1 MRTHTA
7 IATHTYIRKM
17 SRRTVCLSGL
27 GLVAA
32 GLELKYKGV
41 VGAARYIA
49 SLDAPQTLLTRQN
62 HFTNSIAWSHN
73 GKLIA
78 SGGVAAPV
86 EIWDATTGKTLVSIQ
101 SHDGVVLDW
110 SPDGRFLVT
119 AGGIEPNIQI
129 KPKVGQAEHTQ
140 PTSSLSVWD
149 TRTGTNIMTSAGMSY
164 INAVAWSPDG
174 TRIALSGSD
183 TQGAG
188 VHICEAL
195 TGKILFTYRGQL
207 VSRLAWSPDS
217 SLIASSI
224 DNIIGGIFER
234 TIRVWNSSTGKDHL
248 IIKGAAN
255 ALDWSSDGQSIAYDD
270 GEKIKV
276 VKVGTG
282 SISAQ
287 YLLPNNGAPILTI
300 AWSPNG
306 KYLACAGGS
315 PQFPDPKGFALI
327 YDIASGKT
335 ISYQGHTLTVTD
347 LAWSPTGDRIVTTS
361 YDGTIRIWSAYN

>member
-1 MRTHTA
+1 MRTRTA
-7 IATHTYIRKM
+7 ISTHTYIQKIP
-17 SRRTVCLSGL
+17 RRSICLSAL

-32 GLELKYKGV
+32 GLELKYRGV
-41 VGAARYIA
+41 VGAAKYMA
-49 SLDAPQTLLTRQN
+49 SLDAPQTLLIRQN
-62 HFTNSIAWSHN
+62 HFTNSIAWSHDGN
-73 GKLIA
+73 LIA
-78 SGGVAAPV
+78 SGGISVPV
-86 EIWDATTGKTLVSIQ
+86 EIWDATTGKLLTNIQ
-101 SHDGVVLDW
+101 SYDGVVLDW

-119 AGGIEPNIQI
+119 AGGIEPSIPS
-129 KPKVGQAEHTQ
+129 KPKVGETEQPQ
-140 PTSSLSVWD
+140 PTSTMSVWNA
-149 TRTGTNIMTSAGMSY
+149 RTGANIMNYAGMSY

-183 TQGAG
+183 PQGAS
-188 VHICEAL
+188 VHICNAL
-195 TGKILFTYRGQL
+195 TGKLLLAHRDQV

-217 SLIASSI
+217 SFIASSI

-248 IIKGAAN
+248 ILKGAAN
-255 ALDWSSDGQSIAYDD
+255 ALAWSSDGQSIAYDD

-276 VKVGTG
+276 IKAKTG

-287 YLLPNNGAPILTI
+287 YPIPNNGAPILAI

-327 YDIASGKT
+327 YDIASGRT
-335 ISYQGHTLTVTD
+335 IPYQGHTLTVTD
-347 LAWSPTGDRIVTTS
+347 LSWSPTGDRIVTTS
-361 YDGTIRIWSAYN
+361 YDGTIRIWSVHH